1 MIRNRA
7 LRIVAATLA
16 ASIVAFVAVVA
27 LGFLLLISLMVVVM
41 PQSDWAGI
49 LVGGLLL
56 VVFGLTFVVSFR
68 EMLDKFGP
76 Q

>member
-16 ASIVAFVAVVA
+16 ASIVAFIAIAA

-41 PQSDWAGI
+41 PHSDWGGI

-56 VVFGLTFVVSFR
+56 VIFGLTFVVSFR
-68 EMLDKFGP
+68 EMLDKFRP

>member
-16 ASIVAFVAVVA
+16 ASIVAFIAVAA

-56 VVFGLTFVVSFR
+56 VIFGLTFVVSFR
-68 EMLDKFGP
+68 EMLDKFSP

>member
-16 ASIVAFVAVVA
+16 ASIVAFIAVAA

-56 VVFGLTFVVSFR
+56 VIFGLTFVVSFR
-68 EMLDKFGP
+68 EMLDKSSP